1 MPSYGLLTNPSIE
14 IISEISKI
22 HDLSFEY
29 AEISIEG
36 PEGNPEIINK
46 NSEGNDMRVNPML
59 SGTVIILL
67 LVISIPLITIGSTD
81 RKHEEIFPLLLK
93 IFP

>member
-1 MPSYGLLTNPSIE
+1 MPSYGLLTNPSND
-14 IISEISKI
+14 IISEIGKI
-22 HDLSFEY
+22 YELNFEY
-29 AEISIEG
+29 AEIGVEG

-67 LVISIPLITIGSTD
+67 LVISMPLITSTSHWG
-81 RKHEEIFPLLLK
+81 RH
-93 IFP
+93 

>member
-1 MPSYGLLTNPSIE
+1 MPWYGLLTNPSNDIVH
-14 IISEISKI
+14 EISKI
-22 HDLSFEY
+22 YDLNFDY
-29 AEISIEG
+29 VEIRIEG

-67 LVISIPLITIGSTD
+67 LVISMPLITSTSHWG
-81 RKHEEIFPLLLK
+81 RH
-93 IFP
+93 